1 MIPLEGNFSVLATI
15 YMHSICTDSYFM
27 LSFSLLRFHAMS
39 SHSGSSVKDVLN
51 KEELSSQEE
60 RVHAKAPQIFSNGCS
75 VAAETVTTVKANT
88 QNREFEIWLTFA
100 WQYV

>member
-1 MIPLEGNFSVLATI
+1 
-15 YMHSICTDSYFM
+15 MHSMSTGSYFT
-27 LSFSLLRFHAMS
+27 LSFSLLRFHAMP

-51 KEELSSQEE
+51 KEESSSREE
-60 RVHAKAPQIFSNGCS
+60 KVHAKAPQIFSNGCS